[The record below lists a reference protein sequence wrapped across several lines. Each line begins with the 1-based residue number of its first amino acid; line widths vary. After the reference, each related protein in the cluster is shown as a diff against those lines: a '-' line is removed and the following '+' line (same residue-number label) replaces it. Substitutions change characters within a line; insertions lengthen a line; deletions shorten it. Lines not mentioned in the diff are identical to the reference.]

1 MKSKVIASH
10 TSSQRD
16 SWWYLIQK
24 DDGTLHVGHESD
36 SQESGSSAK
45 CLIALAMLLCGGA
58 VRLCSIVVKFG
69 GFVMIAVRHVRIL
82 KFSSQRA
89 TTRRIPPRSQMSPDG
104 VFGTD
109 ALYSIGTAS

>member
-36 SQESGSSAK
+36 TQGERIEHHGRM
-45 CLIALAMLLCGGA
+45 ALE
-58 VRLCSIVVKFG
+58 
-69 GFVMIAVRHVRIL
+69 HP
-82 KFSSQRA
+82 Q
-89 TTRRIPPRSQMSPDG
+89 
-104 VFGTD
+104 
-109 ALYSIGTAS
+109 ALYVVLAHR

>member
-36 SQESGSSAK
+36 SRGTLSIDREVTINDFMSERSGAQAELQD
-45 CLIALAMLLCGGA
+45 LIDRMFNVA
-58 VRLCSIVVKFG
+58 
-69 GFVMIAVRHVRIL
+69 
-82 KFSSQRA
+82 
-89 TTRRIPPRSQMSPDG
+89 
-104 VFGTD
+104 
-109 ALYSIGTAS
+109 

>member
-36 SQESGSSAK
+36 TQGERIEREVPLNEFMREGAGAQAELQD
-45 CLIALAMLLCGGA
+45 LIDRMFNGA
-58 VRLCSIVVKFG
+58 
-69 GFVMIAVRHVRIL
+69 
-82 KFSSQRA
+82 
-89 TTRRIPPRSQMSPDG
+89 
-104 VFGTD
+104 
-109 ALYSIGTAS
+109 

>member
-36 SQESGSSAK
+36 TQGEQIEREVPLNEFMREGAGAQAELQD
-45 CLIALAMLLCGGA
+45 LIDRMFNGA
-58 VRLCSIVVKFG
+58 
-69 GFVMIAVRHVRIL
+69 
-82 KFSSQRA
+82 
-89 TTRRIPPRSQMSPDG
+89 
-104 VFGTD
+104 
-109 ALYSIGTAS
+109 

>member
-36 SQESGSSAK
+36 SQGERIEREVPLNDFMRAGTGAQAELQD
-45 CLIALAMLLCGGA
+45 LIDRMFNGA
-58 VRLCSIVVKFG
+58 
-69 GFVMIAVRHVRIL
+69 
-82 KFSSQRA
+82 
-89 TTRRIPPRSQMSPDG
+89 
-104 VFGTD
+104 
-109 ALYSIGTAS
+109 

>member
-36 SQESGSSAK
+36 SQGERIEREVPLNDLMREGAGAQAELQN
-45 CLIALAMLLCGGA
+45 LIDRMFNGA
-58 VRLCSIVVKFG
+58 
-69 GFVMIAVRHVRIL
+69 
-82 KFSSQRA
+82 
-89 TTRRIPPRSQMSPDG
+89 
-104 VFGTD
+104 
-109 ALYSIGTAS
+109 

>member
-36 SQESGSSAK
+36 TQGERIERELPLNEFMREGAGAQAELQD
-45 CLIALAMLLCGGA
+45 LIDRMFNGA
-58 VRLCSIVVKFG
+58 
-69 GFVMIAVRHVRIL
+69 
-82 KFSSQRA
+82 
-89 TTRRIPPRSQMSPDG
+89 
-104 VFGTD
+104 
-109 ALYSIGTAS
+109 

>member
-36 SQESGSSAK
+36 SQGERIEREVPLNDFMREGAGAQAELQD
-45 CLIALAMLLCGGA
+45 LIDRMFNAA
-58 VRLCSIVVKFG
+58 
-69 GFVMIAVRHVRIL
+69 
-82 KFSSQRA
+82 
-89 TTRRIPPRSQMSPDG
+89 
-104 VFGTD
+104 
-109 ALYSIGTAS
+109 